1 MKRTERPKDNLH
13 KKIIMDDE
21 DIENKKFLKKF
32 KLEELGLSNIE
43 NLVLQN
49 VFIEDGIL
57 IENVKTDSIEFD
69 TMITLGAKDYHI
81 NQDILRE
88 IYTSIRFF
96 VEVVATDTQFNL
108 NKIVTNLE
116 GRIESVEK
124 IKYLEK
130 KHKDL
135 YSQVKNEPEYL
146 VYAEIKE
153 FNGFE
158 NWEELIIDCLNGE
171 SDFIQKYLT
180 SDIEMSDVPKEIL
193 NVWVKYYT
201 IKTQIDFCKE
211 QISKLKNTKHK
222 SGFVDTSLQIFL
234 LEEIINIKNWSSIS
248 ATKKGEIL
256 SHLLGKNKDNIKKI
270 YLELDKKISE
280 NSEKLLND
288 RKQADEI
295 IKKLLG

>member
-1 MKRTERPKDNLH
+1 MDYENIEKR
-13 KKIIMDDE
+13 
-21 DIENKKFLKKF
+21 KFVKKF
-32 KLEELGLSNIE
+32 KLEELELSNIE

-69 TMITLGAKDYHI
+69 TMITSGAKEYHI
-81 NQDILRE
+81 NQDILKE
-88 IYTSIRFF
+88 IYTSIHFF
-96 VEVVATDTQFNL
+96 VEVVATDREFDL
-108 NKIVTNLE
+108 NKILTNLE

-158 NWEELIIDCLNGE
+158 NWEELIIESLNGE
-171 SDFIQKYLT
+171 VDFIQKYLT

-193 NVWVKYYT
+193 STWVKYYT
-201 IKTQIDFCKE
+201 VKAQIDFCKE
-211 QISKLKNTKHK
+211 QINKLKNIKQK

-234 LEEIINIKNWSSIS
+234 LEEIINIKDWSSIS

-280 NSEKLLND
+280 NSEKLLSD

>member
-1 MKRTERPKDNLH
+1 
-13 KKIIMDDE
+13 MDYE
-21 DIENKKFLKKF
+21 EIENRKFVKKF
-32 KLEELGLSNIE
+32 KLEELILSNID
-43 NLVLQN
+43 NLVLHN
-49 VFIEDGIL
+49 VFIEDEIL
-57 IENVKTDSIEFD
+57 IDNVKTDSIEFD
-69 TMITLGAKDYHI
+69 TMITLGAKEYHI
-81 NQDILRE
+81 NQDILKE

-96 VEVVATDTQFNL
+96 VEVVATDTEFDL
-108 NKIVTNLE
+108 NKILTNLE

-158 NWEELIIDCLNGE
+158 NWEELIIESLNGE
-171 SDFIQKYLT
+171 VDFIQKYLT

-193 NVWVKYYT
+193 SIWVKYYT
-201 IKTQIDFCKE
+201 IKAQIDFCKE
-211 QISKLKNTKHK
+211 QINKLKNTKQK
-222 SGFVDTSLQIFL
+222 SGLVDTSLQIFL
-234 LEEIINIKNWSSIS
+234 LEEIINIKDWSSIS

-270 YLELDKKISE
+270 YLELEKKISE
-280 NSEKLLND
+280 NSEKLLSD

>member
-1 MKRTERPKDNLH
+1 
-13 KKIIMDDE
+13 MDYE
-21 DIENKKFLKKF
+21 DIENRKFVNKF
-32 KLEELGLSNIE
+32 KLEELILSNIE

-49 VFIEDGIL
+49 VFVEDEIF
-57 IENVKTDSIEFD
+57 IDNVKTDSIEFD
-69 TMITLGAKDYHI
+69 TMITLGAKEYHI
-81 NQDILRE
+81 NQDILKE

-96 VEVVATDTQFNL
+96 VEFVATDTQFDL
-108 NKIVTNLE
+108 NKILTNLE
-116 GRIESVEK
+116 GRIENIEK

-146 VYAEIKE
+146 IYAEIKE
-153 FNGFE
+153 FNGYK
-158 NWEELIIDCLNGE
+158 NWEELIIDILNGE
-171 SDFIQKYLT
+171 SAFIQKYLT
-180 SDIEMSDVPKEIL
+180 SDIEISDVPKEIL
-193 NVWVKYYT
+193 SLWVKYYT

-211 QISKLKNTKHK
+211 QINKLKNTKQK
-222 SGFVDTSLQIFL
+222 SSIVDTSLQVFL
-234 LEEIINIKNWSSIS
+234 LEEIINIKDWSSIS

-256 SHLLGKNKDNIKKI
+256 SHLLVKNKDNIKKV
-270 YLELDKKISE
+270 YLELDKKSSE

>member
-1 MKRTERPKDNLH
+1 MNFDYQEIEKR
-13 KKIIMDDE
+13 
-21 DIENKKFLKKF
+21 KFVKKF
-32 KLEELGLSNIE
+32 KLEELGLSNIK
-43 NLVLQN
+43 NLVLHN
-49 VFIEDGIL
+49 VFIEDEIL
-57 IENVKTDSIEFD
+57 IDNLKTDSIEFD
-69 TMITLGAKDYHI
+69 TMITSGAKEYHI
-81 NQDILRE
+81 NQDILKE

-96 VEVVATDTQFNL
+96 VEVVATDTQFDL
-108 NKIVTNLE
+108 NRILTNLE

-135 YSQVKNEPEYL
+135 YSQVKNESEYL

-153 FNGFE
+153 FNGFA
-158 NWEELIIDCLNGE
+158 NWQELIFDCLSGE
-171 SDFIQKYLT
+171 ITFIEKYLT

-193 NVWVKYYT
+193 SIWVKYYT
-201 IKTQIDFCKE
+201 IKAQIDFCKE
-211 QISKLKNTKHK
+211 QINKLKNTKQK

-234 LEEIINIKNWSSIS
+234 LEEIINIKDWSSIS

-280 NSEKLLND
+280 NSEKLLSD
-288 RKQADEI
+288 RKQADEF

>member
-1 MKRTERPKDNLH
+1 
-13 KKIIMDDE
+13 MDYE
-21 DIENKKFLKKF
+21 DIENRKFANKF
-32 KLEELGLSNIE
+32 KLEELILSNIE
-43 NLVLQN
+43 NLVLHN
-49 VFIEDGIL
+49 VFIEDEIF
-57 IENVKTDSIEFD
+57 IDNVKTDSIEFD
-69 TMITLGAKDYHI
+69 TMITSGAKEYHI
-81 NQDILRE
+81 NQDILKE

-96 VEVVATDTQFNL
+96 VEVVATDTQFDL
-108 NKIVTNLE
+108 NRILTNLE

-158 NWEELIIDCLNGE
+158 NWEELVIESLNGE
-171 SDFIQKYLT
+171 VAFIQKYLT

-193 NVWVKYYT
+193 SIWVKYYT
-201 IKTQIDFCKE
+201 IKAQIDFCKE
-211 QISKLKNTKHK
+211 QINKLKNTKQK

-234 LEEIINIKNWSSIS
+234 LEEIINIKDWSSIS

-270 YLELDKKISE
+270 YLELEKKISE
-280 NSEKLLND
+280 NSEKLLSD
-288 RKQADEI
+288 RKQADEF

>member
-1 MKRTERPKDNLH
+1 
-13 KKIIMDDE
+13 MDYE
-21 DIENKKFLKKF
+21 EIENRKFVKKF
-32 KLEELGLSNIE
+32 KLEELILSNID
-43 NLVLQN
+43 NLVLHN
-49 VFIEDGIL
+49 VFIEDEIL
-57 IENVKTDSIEFD
+57 IDNVRTDSIEFD
-69 TMITLGAKDYHI
+69 TMITLGAKEYHI
-81 NQDILRE
+81 NQDILKE

-96 VEVVATDTQFNL
+96 VEVVATDTEFDL
-108 NKIVTNLE
+108 NKILTNLE

-158 NWEELIIDCLNGE
+158 NWEELIIESLKGE
-171 SDFIQKYLT
+171 VDFIQKYLT

-193 NVWVKYYT
+193 SIWVKYYT
-201 IKTQIDFCKE
+201 IKAQIDFCKE
-211 QISKLKNTKHK
+211 QINKLKNTKQK
-222 SGFVDTSLQIFL
+222 SGLVDTSLQIFL
-234 LEEIINIKNWSSIS
+234 LEEIINIKDWSIIS

-270 YLELDKKISE
+270 YLELEKKISE
-280 NSEKLLND
+280 NSEKLLSD